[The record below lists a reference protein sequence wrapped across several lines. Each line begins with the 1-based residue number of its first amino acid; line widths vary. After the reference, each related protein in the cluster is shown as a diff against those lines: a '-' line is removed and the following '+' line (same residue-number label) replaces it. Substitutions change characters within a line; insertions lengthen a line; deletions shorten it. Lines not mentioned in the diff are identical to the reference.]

1 MITFINPAA
10 ELYYPSN
17 AVKTKNLGQTTHL
30 GIGAHQD
37 DLEIIAIH
45 GILEAFDDPGKK
57 FTGVTVTDGR
67 GAPRSG
73 PYATL
78 SDDDL
83 HKIRCDE
90 QKKAADLGNYH
101 AQYLLNYPSQAVKTA
116 NRRDVIEDLIAII
129 KTTSPTIIYT
139 HNLADKH
146 DTHIGVALSVIQAL
160 REVSPLENLTKL
172 YGCEAW
178 RDLDW
183 LVDDD
188 KIALDV
194 SSHPDLQERLVA
206 VFKSQ
211 IAGGKRYDLATIGR
225 RQAHATYYQ
234 SHQTDT
240 ATRMVFAIDMTPLI
254 NDPEMEIEELA
265 DRYINNFAKDVR
277 ERLRRLRTDTAR
289 V

>member
-1 MITFINPAA
+1 MQAIKNPAA
-10 ELYYPSN
+10 ELYYPTN
-17 AVKTKNLGQTTHL
+17 AGKTENLGQTTHL

-45 GILEAFDDPGKK
+45 GILEALEDPAKN

-73 PYATL
+73 LYA
-78 SDDDL
+78 SMSNDDL
-83 HKIRCDE
+83 WQIRSDE
-90 QKKAADLGNYH
+90 QKKAADLGKYH
-101 AQYLLNYPSQAVKTA
+101 AQYLLNYPSQAVKTT
-116 NRRDVIEDLIAII
+116 NCRDVIDDLKSII
-129 KTTSPTIIYT
+129 VATSPSIIYT

-146 DTHIGVALSVIQAL
+146 DTHIGVALCVIQAL
-160 REVSPLENLTKL
+160 REMSPVENLKKL

-194 SSHPDLQERLVA
+194 SSHPDLQEGLVA

-234 SHQTDT
+234 SHATDT
-240 ATRMVFAIDMTPLI
+240 ATRMVYAMDMTPLI
-254 NDPEMEIEELA
+254 DHPELEIVDLA
-265 DRYINNFAKDVR
+265 NG
-277 ERLRRLRTDTAR
+277 LPQ
-289 V
+289 